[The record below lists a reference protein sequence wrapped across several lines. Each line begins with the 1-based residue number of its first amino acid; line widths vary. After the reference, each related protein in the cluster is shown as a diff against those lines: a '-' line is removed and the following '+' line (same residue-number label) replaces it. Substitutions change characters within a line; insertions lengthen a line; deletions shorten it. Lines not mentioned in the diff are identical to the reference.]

1 MTGNDGRSSKNG
13 LLVFG
18 FAGEHFA
25 DASDGFTL
33 GVSKGEEFEAV
44 AEAVAIAH
52 DGADFQWVGAEG
64 QGNFEGDD
72 FAFLEFPGESGADA
86 ILTEFGG
93 VSPAVLEVAVLE
105 HADVHAGVDG
115 KTGKAARVGRF
126 GGSEFFAG

>member
-1 MTGNDGRSSKNG
+1 M
-13 LLVFG
+13 
-18 FAGEHFA
+18 
-25 DASDGFTL
+25 

-72 FAFLEFPGESGADA
+72 FAFLEFSGESGADA

-93 VSPAVLEVAVLE
+93 VSPAGA
-105 HADVHAGVDG
+105 
-115 KTGKAARVGRF
+115 K
-126 GGSEFFAG
+126 FAGLEWEARLGKQGVSWQDSLRPR